1 MRGAVLLLLAACRPP
16 TPPGGPTG
24 GGAVAPPEGRFLLA
38 HTNDLH
44 THFRANPAPWLPGSP
59 DIGGFDAI
67 DAHLGALRARV
78 GEDAVLYIDG
88 GDVLTGT
95 PLMEYQEHGAWGGAM
110 LDFLDAAGA
119 DAWVLG
125 NHELDRGW
133 DNAAALVAASPMPVL
148 SANVRSAGD
157 AQAPGFPGMQRHVVL
172 EANGV
177 KVGVFGL
184 TTPGLS
190 RLASAETMAKLDVWP
205 LQPVAAAEL
214 AVLEPQVDLVVALTH
229 TGIEAD
235 RALALQVPGIDLIV
249 GGHSH
254 TAIQAP
260 EKVGE
265 TWIVQAG
272 SYARQLGVLEIDV
285 EDGRILRIDG
295 ALHDLL
301 PDALPAAP
309 SARTR
314 ALVSRWGGELD
325 ARFASPV
332 GTATAALDRSGDA
345 ETVLGRWAGDMI
357 REATGADVG
366 IYNRGGLRADL
377 PAGTLTLGDLYEVFP
392 FRNEVVVFEAT
403 GAELVQMSVRALH
416 LLDKRQYQPLEFG
429 GISLTWQRRMGA
441 PEVVSLQVGGQPVEV
456 DRTYTVATNSYV
468 AEQWAHHLAFEPR
481 NLRSTGEVVLDV
493 AETAVRAGPVVP
505 PPDARIVQVGRR

>member
-1 MRGAVLLLLAACRPP
+1 MRAALVALLLLGCRPP
-16 TPPGGPTG
+16 
-24 GGAVAPPEGRFLLA
+24 APAAAPAELEDGRLLLA

-44 THFRANPAPWLPGSP
+44 THFRANPAAWLPGAP

-67 DAHLGALRARV
+67 DAHLGDMRRRV

-88 GDVLTGT
+88 GDLLTGT

-110 LDFLDAAGA
+110 VDFLDAAGA

-148 SANVRSAGD
+148 SANVRSAD
-157 AQAPGFPGMQRHVVL
+157 DPQAPGFPGMQRHVVL

-184 TTPGLS
+184 TTPGLG
-190 RLASAETMAKLDVWP
+190 RLASKETMAHLDVWP
-205 LQPVAAAEL
+205 LAPVAAAEV
-214 AVLEPQVDLVVALTH
+214 AALEPQVDLVVALTH
-229 TGIEAD
+229 TGIESD
-235 RALALQVPGIDLIV
+235 RALALDVPGIDLIV

-254 TAIQAP
+254 TALHAP
-260 EKVGE
+260 ERVGE

-272 SYARQLGVLEIDV
+272 SYARQLGVLDIRV
-285 EDGRILRIDG
+285 EDGRIVTLDG

-301 PDALPAAP
+301 PDQLPGP
-309 SARTR
+309 PGARTR
-314 ALVSRWGGELD
+314 DLVARWSQELD
-325 ARFASPV
+325 ARFATPV
-332 GTATAALDRSGDA
+332 GRSEAVLDRRGDA
-345 ETVLGRWAGDMI
+345 ETVLGRWAGDLM
-357 REATGADVG
+357 RTATGVDVG

-377 PAGTLTLGDLYEVFP
+377 PAGELTVGDLYEVFP

-403 GAELVQMSVRALH
+403 GEELVQMSVRALH
-416 LLDKRQYQPLEFG
+416 LLEKKQYQPLEFG
-429 GISLTWQRRMGA
+429 GLKLTWQRRMGA
-441 PEVVSLQVGGQPVEV
+441 PEVVELRIGGELVDP

-468 AEQWAHHLAFEPR
+468 AEQWKHHLAFAPR
-481 NLRSTGEVVLDV
+481 NLRSTGKVVLEV
-493 AETAVRAGPVVP
+493 AEAAVRAGPIVA
-505 PPDARIVQVGRR
+505 PPDPRIVQVGAR